1 MRVTVLLLGLLLSV
15 LSVTGMAAN
24 KTGQV
29 EQRLYRYQ
37 SADGA
42 MAISATLTEAA
53 IHAGYQVL
61 DQQGRVLETVAPA
74 PPEEQARRRRELA
87 RQEQAR
93 AQARRDSELRRL
105 YAGPGDAERA
115 RDRQL
120 QALQLNIDYAENAIQ
135 QLNKKQDEEIH
146 KAARAERA
154 GREVPDSVRDAIERH
169 GRQVRENRE
178 KIEEYQE
185 DMARVREEFS
195 PIIQRLRDLEAR

>member
-1 MRVTVLLLGLLLSV
+1 MRATVLLLGVLLSV
-15 LSVTGMAAN
+15 LSAAGMAAN

-74 PPEEQARRRRELA
+74 PPEEQARRRREMA
-87 RQEQAR
+87 RQKQAK
-93 AQARRDSELRRL
+93 AQAERDTELRRL

-135 QLNKKQDEEIH
+135 QLNGKQDEEIR

-154 GREVPDSVRDAIERH
+154 GREVPDSVRDAIERY
-169 GRQVRENRE
+169 GRQARENRE
-178 KIEEYQE
+178 KIKEYQE
-185 DMARVREEFS
+185 DMARVKEEFT
-195 PIIQRLRDLEAR
+195 PIIQRLRELEAQ

>member
-1 MRVTVLLLGLLLSV
+1 MRATVLLLGVLLSV
-15 LSVTGMAAN
+15 LSAAGMAAN

-61 DQQGRVLETVAPA
+61 DQHGRVLETVAPA

-87 RQEQAR
+87 RQEQAK
-93 AQARRDSELRRL
+93 AQARRDGELRRL

-135 QLNKKQDEEIH
+135 QLNGKQDEEIR

-154 GREVPDSVRDAIERH
+154 GRQVPDSVRDAIERY
-169 GRQVRENRE
+169 GRQARENRE
-178 KIEEYQE
+178 KIKEYEE
-185 DMARVREEFS
+185 DMARVKEEFT
-195 PIIQRLRDLEAR
+195 PIIQRLRELEAQ